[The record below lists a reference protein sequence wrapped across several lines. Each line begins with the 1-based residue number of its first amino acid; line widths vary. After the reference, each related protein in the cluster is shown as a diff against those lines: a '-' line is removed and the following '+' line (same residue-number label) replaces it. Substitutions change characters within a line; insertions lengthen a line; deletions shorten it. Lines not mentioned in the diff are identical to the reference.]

1 MVVRL
6 NYKRKDMNKITQI
19 LQSVAMMAV
28 VVLAGACA
36 NHDDIDNVEARIE
49 KGITIQEENF
59 AANRELTRAALPAPQ
74 QIDLGDGVMAEVTF
88 ERNNDEAKKGGT
100 RAAMSNEH
108 YTIYAF
114 DGSGHLKGKLAGVV
128 SGGGFIRDA
137 STQVLELEPGTYTF
151 VCVNDAVTY
160 QNGKF
165 EVTKLTENPM
175 MDKVTKTLTT
185 PHLELS
191 FVMKHQAARIKT
203 KITSYTN
210 EGKNIKACVSA
221 TAVQPKTNFYDVDG
235 TTLLS
240 TDNEAIAANSNA
252 LTVPESPV
260 TASPYVQTIVRES
273 GFEYFLP
280 QTNGAQ
286 LTLGFAAGSKIY
298 GKDLSTKSISL
309 AGLGMLNKNDS
320 YTVNLKLKTFPYY
333 LYQDGTIGAI
343 GDKGTRTPIALV
355 ISEKTQT
362 EKGLAVALKDAF
374 SETDA
379 YDFFHHYGG
388 ELWLDAGPSFLT
400 MDGYE
405 STWTTKDYKPGAT
418 PHGPGDYDDIFNL
431 HKAPADLD
439 LDLNIVL
446 GSGTSLGAY
455 IYVGHYEPGVAIT
468 GSNISK
474 WFMPSLRAW
483 VLFAKTLGKA
493 DVSTFPTIYECSKQ
507 HEKNYDFG
515 VANTM
520 VSHPESDDPYQIVWD
535 SSKLVEYFTQAG
547 GIFYL
552 NESYAST
559 GTATDSG
566 NIRYGIF
573 MNALSNCMYFSA
585 SNISFHPTK
594 LRSFVYF

>member
-6 NYKRKDMNKITQI
+6 IYKRKDMNKITQI

-175 MDKVTKTLTT
+175 IDKVTKTLTT

-240 TDNEAIAANSNA
+240 TDDEAIAANSNA

-260 TASPYVQTIVRES
+260 TASPYVQTFVRES

-298 GKDLSTKSISL
+298 GKDLSTKTISL

-379 YDFFHHYGG
+379 YDFFYHYGG

-439 LDLNIVL
+439 LNLNIVL
-446 GSGTSLGAY
+446 GSGSSLGAY
-455 IYVGHYEPGVAIT
+455 IYVGHYEPGVEIT

-566 NIRYGIF
+566 NMRYGIF

>member
-1 MVVRL
+1 
-6 NYKRKDMNKITQI
+6 MNKITQI

-175 MDKVTKTLTT
+175 IDKVTKTLTT

-252 LTVPESPV
+252 LTVAESPV
-260 TASPYVQTIVRES
+260 TASPYVQTFVRES

-298 GKDLSTKSISL
+298 GKDLSTKTISL

-379 YDFFHHYGG
+379 YDFFYHYGG

-439 LDLNIVL
+439 LNLNIVL
-446 GSGTSLGAY
+446 GSGSSLGAY
-455 IYVGHYEPGVAIT
+455 IYVGHYEPGVEIT

-566 NIRYGIF
+566 NMRYGIF

>member
-1 MVVRL
+1 
-6 NYKRKDMNKITQI
+6 MNKITQI

-210 EGKNIKACVSA
+210 EGKDIKACVSA

-240 TDNEAIAANSNA
+240 TDDEAIAANSNA

-260 TASPYVQTIVRES
+260 TASPYVQTFVRES

-298 GKDLSTKSISL
+298 GKDLSTKTISL

-379 YDFFHHYGG
+379 YDFFYHYGG

-439 LDLNIVL
+439 LNLNIVL
-446 GSGTSLGAY
+446 GSGSSLGAY
-455 IYVGHYEPGVAIT
+455 IYVGHYEPGVEIT

-566 NIRYGIF
+566 NMRYGIF

>member
-6 NYKRKDMNKITQI
+6 IYKRKDMNKITQI

-137 STQVLELEPGTYTF
+137 STQVLELESGTYTF

-175 MDKVTKTLTT
+175 IDKVTKTLTT

-240 TDNEAIAANSNA
+240 TDDEAIAANSNA

-260 TASPYVQTIVRES
+260 TASSYVQTIVRES

-298 GKDLSTKSISL
+298 GKDLSTKTISL

-379 YDFFHHYGG
+379 YDFFYHYGG

-439 LDLNIVL
+439 LDLL
-446 GSGTSLGAY
+446 SGSGASLGAY
-455 IYVGHYEPGVAIT
+455 IYVGHYEPGVEIT

-585 SNISFHPTK
+585 SNIFFHPTK

>member
-1 MVVRL
+1 
-6 NYKRKDMNKITQI
+6 MNKITQI

-137 STQVLELEPGTYTF
+137 STQVLELESGTYTF

-165 EVTKLTENPM
+165 KVTKLTENPM

-260 TASPYVQTIVRES
+260 TASPYVQTFVRES

-298 GKDLSTKSISL
+298 GKDLSTKTISL

-362 EKGLAVALKDAF
+362 EKGLAVALKDTEYPGA
-374 SETDA
+374 TTG
-379 YDFFHHYGG
+379 HYTGYI
-388 ELWLDAGPSFLT
+388 WVAPGPSLRN
-400 MDGYE
+400 MEGYE
-405 STWTTKDYKPGAT
+405 TTWTKKDYKGLGGYDPWY
-418 PHGPGDYDDIFNL
+418 DYIIGLN
-431 HKAPADLD
+431 KAPAELANGDFFF
-439 LDLNIVL
+439 
-446 GSGTSLGAY
+446 SSESLQNY
-455 IYVGHYEPGVAIT
+455 MYVGGYNPNVTIT
-468 GSNISK
+468 GSNVSK
-474 WFMPSLRAW
+474 WFVPSTGQW
-483 VLFAKTLGKA
+483 VLFAQVLGKA
-493 DVSTFPTIYECSKQ
+493 NISTFPTV
-507 HEKNYDFG
+507 YDLTKEQLSTTEG
-515 VANTM
+515 YYIPGPL
-520 VSHPESDDPYQIVWD
+520 VSINVSVPDSNDPHQLAWD
-535 SSKLVEYFTQAG
+535 SSKISGYFTQAG
-547 GIFYL
+547 GLFSIPMLY
-552 NESYAST
+552 YTT
-559 GTATDSG
+559 GTYDEPNGG
-566 NIRYGIF
+566 NRYSILVS
-573 MNALSNCMYFSA
+573 ALPNCMYFYGETMWQYA
-585 SNISFHPTK
+585 F
-594 LRSFVYF
+594 LRPFVHF

>member
-1 MVVRL
+1 
-6 NYKRKDMNKITQI
+6 MNKITQI

-175 MDKVTKTLTT
+175 IDKVTKTLTT

-260 TASPYVQTIVRES
+260 TASPYVQTFVRES

-298 GKDLSTKSISL
+298 GKDLSTKTISL

-379 YDFFHHYGG
+379 YDFFYHYGG

-439 LDLNIVL
+439 LNLNIVL

>member
-6 NYKRKDMNKITQI
+6 IYKRKDMNKITQI

-175 MDKVTKTLTT
+175 IDKVTKTLTT

-260 TASPYVQTIVRES
+260 TASPYVQTFVRES

-379 YDFFHHYGG
+379 YDFFYHYGG

-439 LDLNIVL
+439 LNLNIVL
-446 GSGTSLGAY
+446 GSGSSLGAY
-455 IYVGHYEPGVAIT
+455 IYVGHYEPGVEIT

>member
-6 NYKRKDMNKITQI
+6 IYKRKDMNKITQI

-137 STQVLELEPGTYTF
+137 STQVLELESGTYTF

-175 MDKVTKTLTT
+175 IDKVTKTLTT

-260 TASPYVQTIVRES
+260 TASPYVQTFVRES

-298 GKDLSTKSISL
+298 GKDLSTKTISL

-379 YDFFHHYGG
+379 YDFFYHYGG

-439 LDLNIVL
+439 LNLNIVL
-446 GSGTSLGAY
+446 GSGSSLGAY

-585 SNISFHPTK
+585 SNMSFHPTK

>member
-1 MVVRL
+1 
-6 NYKRKDMNKITQI
+6 MNKITQI

-175 MDKVTKTLTT
+175 IDKVTKTLTT

-240 TDNEAIAANSNA
+240 TDDEAIAANSNA

-260 TASPYVQTIVRES
+260 TASPYVQTFVRES

-455 IYVGHYEPGVAIT
+455 IYVGHYEPGVEIT